1 VLNRRRQPEAQCR
14 AGGIRDSKAGAG
26 SGGNLQNNS
35 ARLSHPNYY
44 VLGIL
49 VSSINSYC
57 ELVEVDDRG
66 YRAWARQNATVRRNL
81 QSSATQ
87 TDPKL
92 QSLDRDIN
100 NQHMLWEGALRK
112 LLNLHFSEHTK
123 RILKFRSQEGMIS
136 YREIDY
142 IAEMDNSLLFC
153 EIKSKT
159 IATGR
164 KVEASYKSGWKQVC
178 TSHAIA
184 KQKYSLLCPLLI
196 IVDMSFVFGV
206 EYSQYEKRPDYLSF
220 SESIDQ
226 FKDLNV
232 FASDNYFY
240 KGDPISLFWLN
251 SKDIFKIAKENNILT
266 DSDVVRF
273 RDLFNQR
280 IVEQNRETLL
290 FSSEEDIKINNPFSV
305 LGKLK
310 H

>member
-1 VLNRRRQPEAQCR
+1 M
-14 AGGIRDSKAGAG
+14 
-26 SGGNLQNNS
+26 
-35 ARLSHPNYY
+35 
-44 VLGIL
+44 
-49 VSSINSYC
+49 SSINSYC
-57 ELVEVDDRG
+57 ELVEVDDLG
-66 YRAWARQNATVRRNL
+66 YRAWARQKATVKKSL

-87 TDPKL
+87 TNPKL
-92 QSLDRDIN
+92 QSLNREIN

-123 RILKFRSQEGMIS
+123 RILKFRSQQGMIS

-164 KVEASYKSGWKQVC
+164 NVAASYKSGWKQVR

-184 KQKYSLLCPLLI
+184 KQKYSLLRPLLI

-206 EYSQYEKRPDYLSF
+206 DYSEEGKRPDYLSF
-220 SESIDQ
+220 SEFIDQ
-226 FKDLNV
+226 FENLNV

-251 SKDIFKIAKENNILT
+251 SKNIFEIAKENNILA
-266 DSDVVRF
+266 DPDLIRF

-290 FSSEEDIKINNPFSV
+290 FSSGEDTKINNPFSV